1 MSTNFH
7 TYTLDWNAD
16 RLIFYMDGYQYQ
28 IVKNDGTQDGYPFQ
42 RSMNILINL
51 KLGLPG
57 DTWSGINGIDDSIFP
72 VDHVIDYVRQYA
84 LPGSFKM
91 NLIFNENYYF
101 KKVKKLNFFKAQK
114 SIIKQ

>member
-57 DTWSGINGIDDSIFP
+57 DTWAGINGIDDSIFP
-72 VDHVIDYVRQYA
+72 VNHMVDYVRQYA
-84 LPGSFKM
+84 LPGSFK
-91 NLIFNENYYF
+91 
-101 KKVKKLNFFKAQK
+101 
-114 SIIKQ
+114 